1 MAYDATHGFTVQE
14 ATNLRVYDDYK
25 CELLT
30 LSGTGVQSS
39 ADWSSEPAKEILLFS
54 ASAVADDDGV
64 TLNLKVNGSYGDN
77 IVIAHDNLPFSVK
90 GILME
95 QIKLTG
101 GSGDDDVIT
110 VLSFH

>member
-1 MAYDATHGFTVQE
+1 M
-14 ATNLRVYDDYK
+14 
-25 CELLT
+25 T
-30 LSGTGVQSS
+30 LSGTTPQPS
-39 ADWSSEPAKEILLFS
+39 ADWSDEKAKEILLFS

-77 IVIAHDNLPFSVK
+77 IVIAHDNLPFSIK

-101 GSGDDDVIT
+101 GGSDNDAIT